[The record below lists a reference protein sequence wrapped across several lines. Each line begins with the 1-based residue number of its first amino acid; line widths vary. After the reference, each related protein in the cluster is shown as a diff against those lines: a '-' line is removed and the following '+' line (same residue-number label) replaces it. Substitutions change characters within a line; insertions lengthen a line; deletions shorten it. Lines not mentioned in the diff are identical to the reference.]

1 MKHLINVL
9 ARCLKDNSL
18 KCLKSCVNRDNKE
31 TFYIH
36 FKETFN
42 KCLGKMFK
50 RHFSETSKNLY
61 KLGSKNR
68 LINVS
73 NETFNKCLSKL
84 FKRCFIETFKIL
96 RKQG

>member
-18 KCLKSCVNRDNKE
+18 KCLKSCVNWDNKE
-31 TFYIH
+31 TFYKH

-50 RHFSETSKNLY
+50 R
-61 KLGSKNR
+61 R
-68 LINVS
+68 L
-73 NETFNKCLSKL
+73 
-84 FKRCFIETFKIL
+84 
-96 RKQG
+96 